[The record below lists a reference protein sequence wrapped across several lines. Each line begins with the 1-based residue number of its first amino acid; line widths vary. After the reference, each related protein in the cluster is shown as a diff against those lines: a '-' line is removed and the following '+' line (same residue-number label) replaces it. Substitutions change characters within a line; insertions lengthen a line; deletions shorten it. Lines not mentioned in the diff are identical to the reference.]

1 VKERIGV
8 RQSVA
13 AAAFAVESRAPED
26 FVVMHLVEGHRYHF
40 RVLSAAHGRRVLG
53 PASRVRPSVGAN
65 HSPDFFEAAARRFA
79 IREALADGLI
89 AAADG

>member
-1 VKERIGV
+1 MKEGVGV
-8 RQSVA
+8 RRSVA

-40 RVLSAAHGRRVLG
+40 RVLSAANGRRVLG

-89 AAADG
+89 ATADG